1 MRGIRP
7 TFAILEFG
15 TCDLANGTDALSVAD
30 AVMNV
35 AHRIIDDFGVR
46 HVTVCSVLHRT
57 YPHHINADID
67 TYNNVLRHFSMF
79 KPISITTRIEDF
91 GRLPMIH
98 GSETAFIQTL

>member
-1 MRGIRP
+1 MWR
-7 TFAILEFG
+7 FCEEFVILEFG

-57 YPHHINADID
+57 YLHDINKKLMRITMYYA
-67 TYNNVLRHFSMF
+67 TFVMW
-79 KPISITTRIEDF
+79 KAISITTPIGVF
-91 GRLPMIH
+91 GVKVATKGVLAKY
-98 GSETAFIQTL
+98 SLK